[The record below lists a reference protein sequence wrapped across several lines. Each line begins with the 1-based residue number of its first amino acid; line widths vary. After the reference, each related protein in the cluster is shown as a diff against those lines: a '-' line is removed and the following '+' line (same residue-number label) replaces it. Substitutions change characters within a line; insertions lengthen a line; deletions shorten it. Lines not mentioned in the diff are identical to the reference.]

1 MKKHKEG
8 IAAKYTRSKGF
19 KELIYFETHPTKESA
34 MKREYTIKKAGK
46 AYKNQLIAE
55 FKNSKQIS
63 N

>member
-1 MKKHKEG
+1 
-8 IAAKYTRSKGF
+8 
-19 KELIYFETHPTKESA
+19 